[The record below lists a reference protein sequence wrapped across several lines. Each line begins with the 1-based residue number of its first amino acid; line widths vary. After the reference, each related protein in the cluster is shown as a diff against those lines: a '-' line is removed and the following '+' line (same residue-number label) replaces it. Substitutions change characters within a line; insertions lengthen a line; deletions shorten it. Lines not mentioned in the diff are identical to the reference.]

1 MRKRPEPAE
10 AQVPLAMLGE
20 HREPHGMGRTVGTC
34 SKGAVCWAASLSL

>member
-20 HREPHGMGRTVGTC
+20 PRGMGRTVGTC